1 MRVMLTQRNQITIPR
16 NLIDELNLQLGKFY
30 ELEISD
36 DKISLNISQ
45 AYDQIE
51 DNTNVIP
58 KIVDNTNSN
67 IKIESNLE
75 EGKKF
80 SRQVYSDCGLVI
92 RTKRSYINKF
102 CETCQGQLARE
113 YGVDTHPCIYCIN
126 DKKEEPKENI
136 TLSSK
141 PATKIETPIIKY
153 EEVKSIKKE
162 EPKPEIKLNIKEDI
176 SKPGKTIISHITN
189 NVEKLSNK
197 LDKEIKS
204 ISKEC
209 L

>member
-16 NLIDELNLQLGKFY
+16 NLIDELDLQLGKFY
-30 ELEISD
+30 ELDISD
-36 DKISLNISQ
+36 GKISLNITQ

-51 DNTNVIP
+51 DNTNIIP
-58 KIVDNTNSN
+58 KITDNTNINSN

-102 CETCQGQLARE
+102 CEACQGQLARE

-126 DKKEEPKENI
+126 NKTESPKETI

-141 PATKIETPIIKY
+141 IETKIETPVIKY
-153 EEVKSIKKE
+153 EEIKPVIKQ
-162 EPKPEIKLNIKEDI
+162 EPKPVVKEEL
-176 SKPGKTIISHITN
+176 SKPSKTIISHITN